1 MAQKGYL
8 AKVLKD
14 LQKFNN
20 LEKEKGQENGNKDSK
35 VTTAKPEVTYEL
47 GKVWCLWTQGAYR
60 QEWQEALPDIM
71 RGLAH
76 LNLGGEGRLV

>member
-8 AKVLKD
+8 TKVLKD
-14 LQKFNN
+14 LQKFNK

-35 VTTAKPEVTYEL
+35 VTTAKPEVMQEP

-60 QEWQEALPDIM
+60 QEYQEMKGD
-71 RGLAH
+71 RNSG
-76 LNLGGEGRLV
+76 